1 MTTDL
6 LDSQILASLDAL
18 NSWVRSDSHR
28 RYAMNSPKYAIYEW
42 KRFIIREAVAA
53 GTAELKAI
61 YLSLTCRD
69 CGGCGRYTDS
79 YGYEWPHCRK
89 CSSTGKHRLTFL
101 VSKIGG
107 YTWHT
112 PWDKV
117 NIPTPEGMYQFAEL
131 STDWEP
137 NQKGIDLTVE
147 QVAAHLNVLEPLLL
161 HRAGSRWISWNYGE
175 DGGDARNDRYK
186 LDLGRG
192 PHRCEF
198 CGREPNPQTASGGGS
213 WHGCSRDWITWS
225 AWACDPCKALYAN
238 SNRWSDAERKYVPH
252 GGNGKSIFD
261 EFKPPVVTDPEI
273 LKWLERRTLLKE
285 RAA

>member
-1 MTTDL
+1 MSEL
-6 LDSQILASLDAL
+6 LQSNVLQALDAL

-28 RYAMNSPKYAIYEW
+28 RYSMHSPKYAIYEW
-42 KRFIIREAVAA
+42 KRVVIGEAIAA
-53 GTAELKAI
+53 DVAELKSI

-69 CGGCGRYTDS
+69 CGGAKVYTDS
-79 YGYEWPHCRK
+79 YGHTWPHCRK
-89 CSSTGKHRLTFL
+89 CNSTGKHRLTFL

-112 PWDKV
+112 PWDKAWALR
-117 NIPTPEGMYQFAEL
+117 TPDGMYERAEL

-161 HRAGSRWISWNYGE
+161 HRAGSRWIRYDYDFS
-175 DGGDARNDRYK
+175 GDCAKNDRYK

-198 CGREPNPQTASGGGS
+198 CGLYPNPETASGGGS

-225 AWACDPCKALYAN
+225 AWACDPCKSLYAN
-238 SNRWSDAERKYVPH
+238 SNRWCDTERRYVPH

-261 EFKPPVVTDPEI
+261 EFKPPVVTEPEI
-273 LKWLERRTLLKE
+273 LKWLERRSLIR